1 MNSYFCLIQL
11 KSDARALAFAQSLD
25 AWMTLLRDAGRISG
39 WRLLRCKLN
48 LASDAFTDF
57 LLEITVTDLAQLD
70 LAFGYLAEGGDDA
83 IQRYDRMRQHIAQVE
98 FGLYRPY
105 PDPQGM
111 ERLALI

>member
-1 MNSYFCLIQL
+1 MNVYICLIQL
-11 KSDARALAFAQSLD
+11 KSDARALAFAQALD
-25 AWMTLLRDAGRISG
+25 AWMTLLRDSGRIDD

-57 LLEITVTDLAQLD
+57 LLQITVRDLAQLD
-70 LAFGYLAEGGDDA
+70 LAFGFLAEGGDDA
-83 IQRYDRMRQHIAQVE
+83 VQRYDRMRQHIARVE

-111 ERLALI
+111 ERLALL